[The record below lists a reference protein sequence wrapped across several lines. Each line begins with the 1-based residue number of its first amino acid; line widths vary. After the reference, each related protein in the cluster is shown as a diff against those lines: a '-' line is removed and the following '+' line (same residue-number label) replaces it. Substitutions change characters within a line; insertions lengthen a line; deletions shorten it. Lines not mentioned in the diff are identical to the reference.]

1 MNGRCL
7 LWIVWLAL
15 PAQAADVAP
24 ELWDRP
30 RTAQAVM
37 AQPAVRQA
45 VAAIQANGA
54 AGIVIVHGPR
64 QEAQLQAE
72 ELRAWLVALAV
83 EGSRLQLRVDPLA
96 ALLRLEVTGQP
107 AQQSSR

>member
-1 MNGRCL
+1 MRLRIL
-7 LWIVWLAL
+7 LAAAVLLPL
-15 PAQAADVAP
+15 PARPAEIAP

-30 RTAQAVM
+30 RSAQTIM

-45 VAAIQANGA
+45 VAAYQARGTTR
-54 AGIVIVHGPR
+54 IVIVHGPR

-83 EGSRLQLRVDPLA
+83 ESSRLQLRADPA
-96 ALLRLEVTGQP
+96 VALLRIEVME
-107 AQQSSR
+107 

>member
-1 MNGRCL
+1 MNGRRWLWMVL
-7 LWIVWLAL
+7 LAMPVH
-15 PAQAADVAP
+15 AAEVAP

-30 RTAQAVM
+30 RSAQAVM

-45 VAAIQANGA
+45 VAAYQASSA
-54 AGIVIVHGPR
+54 ARIVIIHGSR

-83 EGSRLQLRVDPLA
+83 DSTRLQLRADPMA
-96 ALLRLEVTGQP
+96 AVLRLEVTE
-107 AQQSSR
+107 